1 MPEIVLECNP
11 DEVLVKAL
19 GYTRKM
25 IIHQP
30 NRGEVINYL
39 KKNPTVIGI
48 IDDDP
53 GSAKPTYFSKFQTET
68 PEKFGIESYCIPKIG
83 TRLIVIKPRLE
94 EWILLQAIQSKIDLS
109 RHSMPGIGKELH
121 KVINYRL
128 SRFGSMLKEM
138 LGKNNEALLYLKNLI
153 ENNHTKP

>member
-25 IIHQP
+25 ITHQP

-39 KKNPTVIGI
+39 KRNPAVIGI

-53 GSAKPTYFSKFQTET
+53 GSAKPTFFSKFLPET
-68 PEKFGIESYCIPKIG
+68 MVKFDIESYCIPKAG
-83 TRLIVIKPRLE
+83 TRLIIIKPRLE
-94 EWILLQAIQSKIDLS
+94 EWILVQAARSEIDLNH
-109 RHSMPGIGKELH
+109 HSLPTNGKELH
-121 KVINYRL
+121 KIINYRL
-128 SRFGSMLKEM
+128 PRFESMIKEM
-138 LGKNNEALLYLKNLI
+138 LGRNNEALLYLKSLI
-153 ENNHTKP
+153 Q